1 MTNSPVFYRPII
13 SDRCPHAILNTKLSY
28 ERLQDQ
34 QHEQRAVDRGER
46 ERDEAH
52 QVALRREADEDDLR

>member
-1 MTNSPVFYRPII
+1 MSIRLFHI
-13 SDRCPHAILNTKLSY
+13 HLSLFPSV
-28 ERLQDQ
+28 RLQDQ
-34 QHEQRAVDRGER
+34 QYEQRAVDRGER